1 MSTTYY
7 DIKHASIKLV
17 KLFTKY
23 NTNNYLVPKITVEEN
38 KENDDG
44 KNDTIVSIYG
54 ENGLKIVKKNTKL
67 AKTILNHIT
76 VYYPTFIKNFKD
88 ELTLYGALTQTVLHE
103 CYHVNQNKTGDKA
116 DIELN
121 ATAMANLFINE
132 NIAEIQSI
140 VPVNSIFPKYNY
152 NDAIEIRK
160 HKYKTTTLT
169 GSVGELEDFYRSCLQ
184 LPPELYFDR
193 NETNLANDIDKLYD
207 NAYSI
212 YKERIQ

>member
-7 DIKHASIKLV
+7 DIKHASIKLA
-17 KLFTKY
+17 KLFAKY
-23 NTNNYLVPKITVEEN
+23 NPDNYLVPKITVEEN
-38 KENDDG
+38 KENEDG

-54 ENGLKIVKKNTKL
+54 DNGLKIVKKNTKL

-76 VYYPTFIKNFKD
+76 VYYPTFIKEFKD
-88 ELTLYGALTQTVLHE
+88 ELLLYGVLTQTVLHE
-103 CYHVNQNKTGDKA
+103 CYHVNQNKVGDVA
-116 DIELN
+116 EIELN

-140 VPVNSIFPKYNY
+140 VPVHSIFPKYNY

-160 HKYKTTTLT
+160 HKYKTMTLT
-169 GSVGELEDFYRSCLQ
+169 GSIGELEDFYRNCLQ
-184 LPPELYFDR
+184 LPPELYFNR
-193 NETNLANDIDKLYD
+193 NDTNIAKDVDKLYD
-207 NAYSI
+207 SAYSI